1 MNESLINYRYEK
13 GFELKMSNWEI
24 VLLETSDI
32 HGNVLPINYGTNHQA
47 ELGLAKIATLIKETQ
62 AAHKHVIT
70 IDNGDVIQGTP
81 LTYHYAKFEADLD
94 NPMIELLNQL
104 HYDLAVIGN
113 HEFNY
118 GLPLLNKAV
127 QSSHFPWLAANILNA
142 ETKEPFF
149 GQPYYIRQI
158 ENGPKIGV
166 LGLTTK
172 YIPNWEKKEHIANL
186 VFEDVVETAQKW
198 VKFLKV
204 DQKVDIIVVSYHGG
218 FEKDLQTGE
227 ATEVLTGENQ
237 GYALCYEVPGI
248 DVLLTGHQHRDIAG
262 QTINDVLV
270 MQPGS
275 NGQKLGKVTLQVAQ
289 EADGFV
295 MTQKTSELLSPV
307 GVKADEDIL
316 KTIQPYE
323 KSTQAWLDQPIGHI
337 EGDMTVKDPMQIRLK
352 DNPLVEFINKV
363 QMDATNVDVSFTA
376 LFDNQAPG
384 FPKDVTMRS
393 VVSNYIYPNTLVVL
407 KVSGAVVKAALE
419 RSASYFELQKDGT
432 VDVNKAFLEP
442 KPQHFN
448 YDMWEG
454 IEYELDIRQP
464 LGERVTFINY
474 HGQPLKS
481 DQTIEVV
488 MNNYRAGGG
497 GDYMM
502 FQDCEIVQE
511 IQIDV
516 SELIANYILKH
527 KTIETSVDHNWRVVY

>member
-1 MNESLINYRYEK
+1 
-13 GFELKMSNWEI
+13 
-24 VLLETSDI
+24 
-32 HGNVLPINYGTNHQA
+32 
-47 ELGLAKIATLIKETQ
+47 
-62 AAHKHVIT
+62 
-70 IDNGDVIQGTP
+70 
-81 LTYHYAKFEADLD
+81 
-94 NPMIELLNQL
+94 
-104 HYDLAVIGN
+104 
-113 HEFNY
+113 
-118 GLPLLNKAV
+118 
-127 QSSHFPWLAANILNA
+127 
-142 ETKEPFF
+142 
-149 GQPYYIRQI
+149 
-158 ENGPKIGV
+158 
-166 LGLTTK
+166 
-172 YIPNWEKKEHIANL
+172 
-186 VFEDVVETAQKW
+186 
-198 VKFLKV
+198 
-204 DQKVDIIVVSYHGG
+204 
-218 FEKDLQTGE
+218 
-227 ATEVLTGENQ
+227 
-237 GYALCYEVPGI
+237 
-248 DVLLTGHQHRDIAG
+248 
-262 QTINDVLV
+262 
-270 MQPGS
+270 
-275 NGQKLGKVTLQVAQ
+275 
-289 EADGFV
+289 
-295 MTQKTSELLSPV
+295 
-307 GVKADEDIL
+307 
-316 KTIQPYE
+316 
-323 KSTQAWLDQPIGHI
+323 
-337 EGDMTVKDPMQIRLK
+337 MTVKDPMQIRLK

-393 VVSNYIYPNTLVVL
+393 VDSKYIYHNTLVVL

-511 IQIDV
+511 NQIDV